1 MGSLTLDGLP
11 HVMLYDGD
19 GNFTILG
26 KAVNMSTETDFDHC
40 TNSVKLD
47 FDLRFNYW
55 GNIPCDNEFHPEAS
69 PEHEMA
75 RKAAMNM
82 IFGDHTNTFPADDP
96 GYDASGHKTIFGVD
110 CTPARYEM
118 EINPVDI
125 GINYIKTKANFDI
138 KGTVYDLY
146 GLEKPVSF
154 DVKEVIY
161 NDPAVIVYWMDG
173 TKTVATAQNE
183 EYDPE
188 KGLAICFAKKALGNN
203 YKGMVRF
210 KRLLKKAYKKKPE
223 EDCTLVVKPKVT
235 SVTIEAEVEKKPKTR
250 RSSKKT
256 TE

>member
-1 MGSLTLDGLP
+1 MGSGIKLDGLP

-40 TNSVKLD
+40 TNSMRLD
-47 FDLRFNYW
+47 FDLEFSYW
-55 GNIPCDNEFHPEAS
+55 ENIPSENDFHPEKS

-75 RKAAMNM
+75 RKAAKRMLY
-82 IFGDHTNTFPADDP
+82 GDLTNTFSADDP
-96 GYDASGHKTIFGVD
+96 AYFPAD
-110 CTPARYEM
+110 CTRACYEGNYESM
-118 EINPVDI
+118 DI
-125 GINYIKTKANFDI
+125 GVNFIKTKAVSDI
-138 KGTVYDLY
+138 KVTLYDLY

-161 NDPAVIVYWMDG
+161 NDPAVVVYWKDG

-183 EYDPE
+183 DYDPE
-188 KGLAICFAKKALGNN
+188 KGLAICFAKKALGNS
-203 YKGMVRF
+203 YKGMGRF
-210 KRLLKKAYKKKPE
+210 KRLLKKALRKKPE

-235 SVTIEAEVEKKPKTR
+235 NVTIEAEVEKKPKTR
-250 RSSKKT
+250 RTSKKT